1 MPANGHAGLK
11 TFTGTEQAKLNF
23 EQMKHK
29 TMILQARCQSDE
41 NGNDF
46 NFSQCL
52 VTRHGRTEEE
62 PRVRK
67 MPLATRSGRPRRKAG
82 GAGGTVLVGG
92 FLMEDQAV
100 FDKAP
105 GCVELKTYE
114 RENSCGGR

>member
-67 MPLATRSGRPRRKAG
+67 TPLATRSGRPRRKAG

-105 GCVELKTYE
+105 AVW
-114 RENSCGGR
+114 S